1 MQTLPDLKQLSH
13 AQKDELIVLLW
24 AQVQSLTVQVVA
36 LQKEIAELKRR
47 LGLNST
53 NSSKPPSSDG
63 PKKPKP
69 KSLRKAGKKRSGGQP
84 GHPGATLNAVPDPD
98 HIELHAPPE
107 QCDVCQ
113 RRLPRV
119 DAHDVAETRQVFD
132 LPPVRMEV
140 TEHRVLQTQCRC
152 GKLHRG
158 QFPAHVT
165 ANVQYGP
172 LALAAMVYL
181 NQQHMLPVQRTTHL
195 LTDFLGVPVT
205 QATVIKACQEAR
217 ERLQPTVNAIAE
229 ALLAAP
235 VLHADESGLRVNKKL
250 HWLHVLATP
259 TLTWMRRHNKRGRA
273 AFVDFD
279 ILPHFEGTLIHD
291 GWAPYRSLECKHG
304 LCNAHHLRELTYV
317 FEEYDNQ
324 AWAGDMIKLLT
335 RANHA
340 NNLAL
345 KNNPAR
351 DVTSTHHQ
359 RELKRWRAKYNAIL
373 RKGVAANPPSLI
385 TPGARG
391 RIGQSKPHN
400 LLRRLREHM
409 DDVWRFMS
417 EPGVPFTNNVAEQAV
432 RMPKVKQKVSGCFRT
447 TDGADTFCVI
457 RSYLA
462 TLHKQGQ
469 NLFNALTETFRGCP
483 VQPRWD

>member
-1 MQTLPDLKQLSH
+1 MQPIPDLTQRSH
-13 AQKDELIVLLW
+13 AQKDELIVSLW
-24 AQVQSLTVQVVA
+24 AQVQSQAVQVVA
-36 LQKEIAELKRR
+36 LQKENAELKRR
-47 LGLNST
+47 LDLNST
-53 NSSKPPSSDG
+53 NSSKPPSGDG
-63 PKKPKP
+63 LKKPKP
-69 KSLRKAGKKRSGGQP
+69 KSLRKAGKKRSGGQQ

-98 HIELHAPPE
+98 HIEIHAPLA

-113 RRLPRV
+113 RRLPQA
-119 DAHDVAETRQVFD
+119 DENDVADTRQVFD

-140 TEHRVLQTQCRC
+140 TEHRVLQTRCRC

-181 NQQHMLPVQRTTHL
+181 NQHHMLPVQRTTHL
-195 LTDFLGVPVT
+195 LADFFGVPVT

-217 ERLQPTVNAIAE
+217 ERLQPTVDAIAE

-235 VLHADESGLRVNKKL
+235 VLHAGESGLRVNKKL

-259 TLTWMRRHNKRGRA
+259 ALTWMGRHNKRGSD
-273 AFVDFD
+273 AFVAFD
-279 ILPHFEGTLIHD
+279 ILPHFNGTLIHD
-291 GWAPYRSLECKHG
+291 GWAPYRSLDGKHG

-335 RANHA
+335 RASHA

-345 KNNPAR
+345 KNNPDR
-351 DVTSTHHQ
+351 DHTSTHHQ
-359 RELKRWRAKYNAIL
+359 RELKRWRAKYTALL
-373 RKGVAANPPSLI
+373 RKGEAANPSSPI
-385 TPGARG
+385 IPGTRG
-391 RIGQSKPHN
+391 RTGQSKPHN
-400 LLRRLREHM
+400 LLRRLREHI

-417 EPGVPFTNNVAEQAV
+417 EPGVPFTSNVAEQAV

-447 TDGADTFCVI
+447 TGGADTFCVI
-457 RSYLA
+457 RSCLA
-462 TLHKQGQ
+462 TLHKQCQ
-469 NLFNALTETFRGCP
+469 NLLHALTETFRGHP
-483 VQPRWD
+483 VQPCWD